1 MSAHASLL
9 PELEEVIRH
18 GSSERRAT
26 TLRRITTLFLDGA
39 GRFNDDHLGVFDLV
53 FSRLIPSAEVKA
65 RTELSH
71 RLAPLATAPAEAVR
85 RLAHDDDIAV
95 AGPVLAQSRQL
106 AETDLVTIA
115 RTRSEAHLLAIAGRG
130 RIAEAVTD
138 VLVRRGARDVAHRV
152 ADNLGAHLSERGF
165 FTLVDRAKSDS
176 LLAEKVG
183 LRPDIP
189 PRLFRDLLLETTPL
203 VQQRLL
209 ASAPPAMQAE
219 IRRLLAKVLHP
230 TEATAAPPD
239 YVTAER
245 TIEVLRG
252 EHALTEATVAEF
264 ANKGEYAEIIAALAS
279 LCAVPTEVVD
289 RLMGTERPDPILILC
304 KSAGWSWTTV
314 AALIA
319 VRPGGEDTSAPTLD
333 AVRADFDRL
342 SPDTARRVV
351 RFWQVRPDHRPQTA
365 EEGGEV

>member
-53 FSRLIPSAEVKA
+53 FSRLPPSAEVKA

-71 RLAPLATAPAEAVR
+71 RLAPLATGPAEAVR

-95 AGPVLAQSRQL
+95 AGPVLAQSPQL
-106 AETDLVTIA
+106 AETDL
-115 RTRSEAHLLAIAGRG
+115 LAIAGRA

-152 ADNLGAHLSERGF
+152 ADNLGARLSERGF

-176 LLAEKVG
+176 LLAEKMG

-189 PRLFRDLLLETTPL
+189 PRLFRDLPLDTTPL

-209 ASAPPAMQAE
+209 ASARPSMQAE
-219 IRRLLAKVLHP
+219 IRCLLAKVLHP
-230 TEATAAPPD
+230 TAATATPPD
-239 YVTAER
+239 YVTAQR
-245 TIEVLRG
+245 AIEVLRG
-252 EHALTEATVAEF
+252 ENAL
-264 ANKGEYAEIIAALAS
+264 
-279 LCAVPTEVVD
+279 
-289 RLMGTERPDPILILC
+289 
-304 KSAGWSWTTV
+304 
-314 AALIA
+314 
-319 VRPGGEDTSAPTLD
+319 
-333 AVRADFDRL
+333 
-342 SPDTARRVV
+342 
-351 RFWQVRPDHRPQTA
+351 
-365 EEGGEV
+365 